1 MIERISHAISAT
13 SVTITVRR
21 GDWEV
26 ATIELDT
33 DEVSVINVLD
43 IQDAPAGVPLAG
55 PRVNRVIG
63 TEFCVHTKS
72 KYTVRQGRVDERA

>member
-1 MIERISHAISAT
+1 MIERTSHEIAAT

-33 DEVSVINVLD
+33 DQVYVTNVLD
-43 IQDAPAGVPLAG
+43 IQDAPADVPLSG
-55 PRVNRVIG
+55 PRVDRVVG
-63 TEFCVHTKS
+63 TEFTVWTKS
-72 KYTVRQGRVDERA
+72 QYTVTQGHFGETP